1 MLIDTHVHLN
11 ADQFADDADEV
22 IQRAKEAGVA
32 KMVVVG
38 FDTKTINLAMEL
50 IETYPFLYAAV
61 GWHPVDAVDF
71 DDDKLAWLEELTK
84 HPKVVAV
91 GETGLDYH
99 WDKSPHDVQ
108 QEAFRKQIALA
119 KKVKLP
125 LIIHDREAHEDITAI
140 LQEEEAA
147 EAGGIMHCFQGDEEM
162 AKACLDMNF
171 YISFGGP
178 VTFKNAKLPKEV
190 AKIVPDDRLLIETD
204 APYLAPHPYR
214 GKRNEPA
221 YVKLVA
227 EQLAE
232 LRGVTYEELAAQTT
246 KNAEILFHL

>member
-11 ADQFADDADEV
+11 ADQFADDVDDV
-22 IQRAKEAGVA
+22 IRRAQEAGID
-32 KMVVVG
+32 KMIVVG

-71 DDDKLAWLEELTK
+71 DDDKLAWLEELTR

-91 GETGLDYH
+91 GETGLDYY

-108 QEAFRKQIALA
+108 KEAFRKQIALA
-119 KKVKLP
+119 KKMKLP

-140 LQEEEAA
+140 LREEEAA

-221 YVKLVA
+221 YVRLVA

-232 LRGVTYEELAAQTT
+232 LRGITYEELAAQTT
-246 KNAEILFHL
+246 KNAETLFRL